1 MFKNTSKGF
10 PRYYCENSKNS
21 KNRHLCD
28 GGSKSIAEKEID
40 QVLNEELHKILC
52 DHETHLRQINDVL
65 ELVKERDFLNRNK
78 KDSGLEDLYAQ
89 LQRRAE
95 AQRRSLS
102 AEVITL
108 LDWAIEELEV
118 APATTLQSIRSRRT
132 FDPAAAGAP
141 DSTTLLRRDR
151 AR

>member
-1 MFKNTSKGF
+1 M
-10 PRYYCENSKNS
+10 P
-21 KNRHLCD
+21 
-28 GGSKSIAEKEID
+28 I
-40 QVLNEELHKILC
+40 LH
-52 DHETHLRQINDVL
+52 V
-65 ELVKERDFLNRNK
+65 RNVP
-78 KDSGLEDLYAQ
+78 DELYAE

-108 LDWAIEELEV
+108 LDWALGEV
-118 APATTLQSIRSRRT
+118 ERASTTTLDSIRSRRS

-141 DSTTLLRRDR
+141 DSTALLREDR